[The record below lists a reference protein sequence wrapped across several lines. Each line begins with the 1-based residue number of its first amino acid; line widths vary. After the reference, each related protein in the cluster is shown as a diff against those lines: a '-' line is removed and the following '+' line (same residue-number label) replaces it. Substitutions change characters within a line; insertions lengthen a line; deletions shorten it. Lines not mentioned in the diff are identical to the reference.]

1 MGDKDGDNG
10 LNRDDNDD
18 LKSTNGVNGEHNT
31 QHDCGDDV
39 MVTDDWVDRDVRKPA
54 ENDDKGDRDDREQ
67 GGDGDRM
74 CQMIDKTRC
83 QTHNCNLECVLVN

>member
-1 MGDKDGDNG
+1 MGDKEGDNG

-39 MVTDDWVDRDVRKPA
+39 MVTDD
-54 ENDDKGDRDDREQ
+54 
-67 GGDGDRM
+67 
-74 CQMIDKTRC
+74 
-83 QTHNCNLECVLVN
+83 